1 MRLVTLFVCWQHLSC
16 QALRIGMHPPGRS
29 AARAFVVLSDAH
41 WMDYLKFD
49 SAPQFD
55 VLERTKEYAA
65 IGATENSLRDEYHAK
80 DYVFRG
86 SVIGP
91 ITGADVTATQKSFD
105 VVAAYPDLEREMFGF
120 TIDPQNPYKC
130 FFFERW
136 TGTNT
141 ASVSLNGNKLQPTGN
156 RVDVPMHISSFVWN
170 PEGKI
175 VYQSISPPVDRFEG
189 VCHLRPMC
197 HPSPYPSP
205 HADVPMLD
213 CKRPPHIA
221 TSMPCT
227 STHTVTQATQGGLA
241 QSSRCSRVRDW
252 RRKSSGGGS
261 LGTRSSRCSR
271 SWAPSWA
278 LAAKRGRTT
287 RTYRRGGRAARGER
301 TPTICEGMCE
311 LVSPAQ
317 HDSRARRET
326 RSLRPPKMA
335 RRT

>member
-29 AARAFVVLSDAH
+29 AARASVVLSDAH

-65 IGATENSLRDEYHAK
+65 IGKTENSLRDEYHAK

-156 RVDVPMHISSFVWN
+156 RVDVPMHISSVVWN
-170 PEGKI
+170 PEGQI
-175 VYQSISPPVDRFEG
+175 VYQGISPPVDRFEG
-189 VCHLRPMC
+189 NTKGLGAVFALL
-197 HPSPYPSP
+197 
-205 HADVPMLD
+205 AG
-213 CKRPPHIA
+213 A
-221 TSMPCT
+221 
-227 STHTVTQATQGGLA
+227 GLA
-241 QSSRCSRVRDW
+241 PEIF
-252 RRKSSGGGS
+252 RRGQPGDPFFTVFQKLGAQLGIGGKAWSDDKDLPAWWKSS
-261 LGTRSSRCSR
+261 
-271 SWAPSWA
+271 
-278 LAAKRGRTT
+278 
-287 RTYRRGGRAARGER
+287 ARGAY
-301 TPTICEGMCE
+301 PNDM
-311 LVSPAQ
+311 
-317 HDSRARRET
+317 
-326 RSLRPPKMA
+326 
-335 RRT
+335 

>member
-16 QALRIGMHPPGRS
+16 QALHIGMHPPGRS
-29 AARAFVVLSDAH
+29 AARASVVLSDAH

-65 IGATENSLRDEYHAK
+65 IGAPENSLRDEYHAK

-156 RVDVPMHISSFVWN
+156 RVDVPMHISSVVWN
-170 PEGKI
+170 PEGQI
-175 VYQSISPPVDRFEG
+175 VYQGISPPVDRFEG

-205 HADVPMLD
+205 HADVAMLD

-221 TSMPCT
+221 TSMYIHPYRDSGNT
-227 STHTVTQATQGGLA
+227 KGLGAVFALLAGAGLA
-241 QSSRCSRVRDW
+241 PEIF
-252 RRKSSGGGS
+252 RRGQPGDPFFTVFQKLGAQLGIGGKAWSDDKDLPAWWKSS
-261 LGTRSSRCSR
+261 
-271 SWAPSWA
+271 
-278 LAAKRGRTT
+278 
-287 RTYRRGGRAARGER
+287 ARGAD
-301 TPTICEGMCE
+301 PNDM
-311 LVSPAQ
+311 
-317 HDSRARRET
+317 
-326 RSLRPPKMA
+326 
-335 RRT
+335 

>member
-1 MRLVTLFVCWQHLSC
+1 M
-16 QALRIGMHPPGRS
+16 
-29 AARAFVVLSDAH
+29 VLSDAH

-197 HPSPYPSP
+197 HPSPTLPPMQMWPCLTVKGHRTSP
-205 HADVPMLD
+205 
-213 CKRPPHIA
+213 R
-221 TSMPCT
+221 PCT

-311 LVSPAQ
+311 LVSPAR